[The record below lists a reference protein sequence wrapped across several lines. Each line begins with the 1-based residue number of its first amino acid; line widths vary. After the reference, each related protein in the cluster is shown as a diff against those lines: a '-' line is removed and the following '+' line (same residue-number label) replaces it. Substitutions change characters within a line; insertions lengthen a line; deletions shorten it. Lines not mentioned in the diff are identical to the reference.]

1 MLTPR
6 GGGSASPRKAPIAVN
21 LQDYQRKRFETLTI
35 HGSLT
40 QEVIQSVLSI
50 LKNAT
55 TCGQTHARV
64 QTLHLAKDYTYSR
77 RQPPDK
83 DAHVIHDMLTLQ
95 PYGGTST
102 RIHLAARPRE
112 LVEWLIGE
120 QKVRVIVAT
129 CCMSEA
135 RSFGEPTFASFMHLY
150 AVLVP
155 EKQAGGGVWNAVFL
169 KKSLDASM
177 VQGWNDRCLA
187 ALRIGASYF
196 SVCVLYRGSD
206 FSAAGGD
213 TKGVPEELKCIQ
225 PRQHLT
231 MVPHEKD
238 PHWVLN
244 EKCSTLVTWVDQAGY
259 RWTIA
264 TEAYVS
270 EETKEVVHSIW
281 GFFVVL
287 LQPLS

>member
-1 MLTPR
+1 
-6 GGGSASPRKAPIAVN
+6 
-21 LQDYQRKRFETLTI
+21 
-35 HGSLT
+35 
-40 QEVIQSVLSI
+40 
-50 LKNAT
+50 
-55 TCGQTHARV
+55 
-64 QTLHLAKDYTYSR
+64 
-77 RQPPDK
+77 
-83 DAHVIHDMLTLQ
+83 MLTLQ